1 MSMYEA
7 SEIIE
12 EATKGVPEEILD
24 DERVEEAMTY
34 LFSTLE
40 RLTDWIDPDSEHY
53 AQDIYES
60 KHEGAVAVAERYRMM
75 LEEALYRQDLFGEQ
89 FDLRAFIQK
98 LSTMTVNEVLED
110 AL

>member
-1 MSMYEA
+1 MYNERTAEA
-7 SEIIE
+7 FSS
-12 EATKGVPEEILD
+12 VPEEILEHEAVQNAMGYVD
-24 DERVEEAMTY
+24 SWFEE
-34 LFSTLE
+34 FE
-40 RLTDWIDPDSEHY
+40 NNWIDPESDYYRESVW
-53 AQDIYES
+53 ES

>member
-60 KHEGAVAVAERYRMM
+60 RRDGAEAVAECYRSM

-89 FDLRAFIQK
+89 FNLRAFVER
-98 LSTMTVNEVLED
+98 LSTITLDQVLEESR
-110 AL
+110 